1 MYYGFDVGGSK
12 IALGVYNERREQ
24 IWSKRLPTPTQDYAL
39 LLDRLAAL
47 TEEADLFCGERGSV
61 GIGIPGLPIPDEGTV
76 FTANIPAAQGQRL
89 QADLS
94 ARLGREVRIDNDA
107 NCFALSEAW
116 DEEFRAYP
124 VVLGLILG
132 TGVGGGLIINGRPLT
147 GRNFVAGE
155 FGHMRLPL
163 DALEV
168 LGHDVE
174 QPVCGC
180 GKRGCIE
187 PWLSGPGFSRL
198 WRLHYQSDL
207 SAPAIASR
215 YYQQDKQA
223 VAHTERY
230 QALLAVCLANWLT
243 LVDPHLVVVGGGLS
257 GFNALYDGLEQQVAR
272 HLLPRAK
279 PPRIAKARHGD
290 AGGTRGAAFLHI
302 QDQRIY
308 DAYTPS
314 PVETGPL

>member
-12 IALGVYNERREQ
+12 IALGVYDEQ
-24 IWSKRLPTPTQDYAL
+24 RQLIWSQRAATPTHDYAQ
-39 LLDRLAAL
+39 LLDRLAAM
-47 TEEADLFCGERGSV
+47 TDEADKFCGTRGSV
-61 GIGIPGLPIPDEGTV
+61 GMGIPGLPVPDDGTV
-76 FTANIPAAQGQRL
+76 FTANVPAAQGQRL

-94 ARLGREVRIDNDA
+94 QRLGREVRIDNDA

-116 DEEFRAYP
+116 DDEFKAYP

-132 TGVGGGLIINGRPLT
+132 TGVGGGLIVEGKPLT

-168 LGHDVE
+168 LGRDVA
-174 QPVCGC
+174 QPLCGC

-187 PWLSGPGFSRL
+187 PWLSGPGFARL
-198 WRLHYQSDL
+198 WRLHNQSDL
-207 SAPAIASR
+207 SAPEIASR
-215 YYQQDKQA
+215 YYQRDEQA
-223 VAHTERY
+223 IAHTARY

-243 LVDPHLVVVGGGLS
+243 LVDPHLVVLGGGLS
-257 GFNALYDGLEQQVAR
+257 GFGALYDGLEQQVAT

-279 PPRIAKARHGD
+279 PPRFAKARHGD

-302 QDQRIY
+302 KD
-308 DAYTPS
+308 
-314 PVETGPL
+314 

>member
-1 MYYGFDVGGSK
+1 VGNNFYYGFDVGGSK
-12 IALGVYNERREQ
+12 IALGVYDKARRQ
-24 IWSKRLPTPTQDYAL
+24 IWSKRVATPAHDYAL
-39 LLDRLAAL
+39 LLERIAAL
-47 TEEADLFCGERGSV
+47 TFEADAFCGSRGRV
-61 GIGIPGLPIPDEGTV
+61 GVGIPGLPVPDDGTV

-94 ARLGREVRIDNDA
+94 QRLGREVRIDNDA

-116 DEEFRAYP
+116 DDEFKTFP

-132 TGVGGGLIINGRPLT
+132 TGVGGGLIVDGKPLT

-168 LGHDVE
+168 LEIPGRDVE
-174 QPVCGC
+174 QPLCGC

-187 PWLSGPGFSRL
+187 PWLSGTGFARL

-207 SAPAIASR
+207 SAPAIVSR
-215 YYQQDKQA
+215 YYQQDQQA
-223 VAHTERY
+223 IAHTARY

-243 LVDPHLVVVGGGLS
+243 LVDPHLVVLGGGLS
-257 GFNALYDGLEQQVAR
+257 GFKALYDGLEQQVAT

-279 PPRIAKARHGD
+279 PPRIVQARHGD

-302 QDQRIY
+302 QD
-308 DAYTPS
+308 
-314 PVETGPL
+314 

>member
-12 IALGVYNERREQ
+12 IALGVYNAARQQ
-24 IWSKRLPTPTQDYAL
+24 IWHKRVATPTQDYAEL
-39 LLDRLAAL
+39 LATLVAL
-47 TEEADLFCGERGSV
+47 THEADAFCGEPGSI
-61 GIGIPGLPIPDEGTV
+61 GMGIPGLPVPDDGTV

-94 ARLGREVRIDNDA
+94 QRLGRDVRIDNDA

-116 DEEFRAYP
+116 DDEFKAYP

-132 TGVGGGLIINGRPLT
+132 TGVGGGLVIEGKTLT

-168 LGHDVE
+168 LGRDVV
-174 QPVCGC
+174 QPLCGC

-187 PWLSGPGFSRL
+187 PWLSGPGFARL

-207 SAPAIASR
+207 SAPEIASR
-215 YYQQDKQA
+215 YYQQDEQA
-223 VAHTERY
+223 IAHTARY

-243 LVDPHLVVVGGGLS
+243 LVDPHLVVLGGGLS
-257 GFNALYDGLEQQVAR
+257 GFDALYDGLAQQVAK
-272 HLLPRAK
+272 HLLPGAK
-279 PPRIAKARHGD
+279 PPRFAKARHGD
-290 AGGTRGAAFLHI
+290 AGGMRGAAFLHI
-302 QDQRIY
+302 KD
-308 DAYTPS
+308 
-314 PVETGPL
+314 